1 MKKKY
6 NVWHIDA
13 YSGWDDYDGPSD
25 CRIHEDIIMDAQFS
39 KKAVVEMYMT
49 RLGGRS
55 TAIAKCEIIKSD
67 EIEI

>member
-25 CRIHEDIIMDAQFS
+25 CNIHQDIIMDAHFS
-39 KKAVVEMYMT
+39 KKAVVEMYSLL
-49 RLGGRS
+49 LGGRS
-55 TAIAKCEIIKSD
+55 TVIAKCEIVKSG